1 MTRKKGIT
9 VSQISMVGIRMPALI
24 GGKIIRFYE
33 PFLCVIPPP
42 MSFNWIGWH
51 DSYLGVSRR
60 HDWEYENV
68 SWIFLHF
75 SLISQI
81 FYTRCRAIH
90 THIDNRRKAK
100 KATILLPQNRMH
112 EHFPH
117 VKMVVVFNHNFYLWH
132 VLFACPIEALI
143 VEMTGKKREI
153 TTMETVSYINNT
165 ADRR

>member
-1 MTRKKGIT
+1 
-9 VSQISMVGIRMPALI
+9 
-24 GGKIIRFYE
+24 
-33 PFLCVIPPP
+33 
-42 MSFNWIGWH
+42 
-51 DSYLGVSRR
+51 
-60 HDWEYENV
+60 
-68 SWIFLHF
+68 
-75 SLISQI
+75 
-81 FYTRCRAIH
+81 
-90 THIDNRRKAK
+90 
-100 KATILLPQNRMH
+100 MH